1 MSERTPIIAGNWK
14 MHKTPTETRSL
25 MRELVDGLRSRPAT
39 CEIIVAPPFVSI
51 IEAVEAARGVS
62 ISVSGQ
68 NMHWEDT
75 GAFTGEVS
83 ANMLGEAGCSHV
95 IIGHSER
102 RQFFGETDETVNLKI
117 KAAIRSEL
125 TPIFCLGESLTE
137 REAGSTFEVVKTQL
151 ARGLDGIAMPDAL
164 RFVIAYEP
172 VWAIGTGRTASPQ
185 QAQEVHEFL
194 RVELASLVG
203 RDYADE
209 VRILYGGSV
218 KPDNTRSLMECK
230 DIDGC
235 LVGGASLKS
244 GDFLGIIK
252 EAV

>member
-1 MSERTPIIAGNWK
+1 MNERTPIIAGNWK
-14 MHKTPTETRSL
+14 MHKTRTETRGL
-25 MRELVDGLRSRPAT
+25 MRELVEGLRISRAA

-51 IEAVEAARGVS
+51 VDAIEEAEGAA

-68 NMHWEDT
+68 NMHWEER
-75 GAFTGEVS
+75 GAFTGEIS
-83 ANMLGEAGCSHV
+83 AAMLKEAGCSHV

-102 RQFFGETDETVNLKI
+102 RQFFGETDEAVNLKI
-117 KAAIRSEL
+117 KAAIRTDL
-125 TPIFCLGESLTE
+125 IPIFCLGESLTE
-137 REAGSTFEVVKTQL
+137 REAGGTFEVVRTQL
-151 ARGLDGIAMPDAL
+151 TRGLDGIRISDAS

-172 VWAIGTGRTASPQ
+172 VWAIGTGRTASPE

-194 RVELASLVG
+194 RAELASLVG
-203 RDYADE
+203 RDRASE

-218 KPDNTRSLMECK
+218 KPDDTRSLMACD

-244 GDFLGIIK
+244 GDFLGIIR
-252 EAV
+252 EAA